1 MRKWICAAAAAAAVV
16 PAGILSASEAAA
28 LAINEQ
34 TPVKVKLL
42 QELKSGHERPGDH
55 VKFAVAADLT
65 DPKHSVIIP
74 KGTPVVGTITR
85 SSGRKMFGQP
95 GRLEFSIDYIKV
107 SNQVHVPLRSAAAAV
122 HGRNNTGAA
131 IGTAVFLT
139 PVALF
144 VKGRDAILKPGQEFT
159 VYVNQTTDIPVT
171 DPRTA
176 TAASNQVRR
185 NPVSLIRLKNGDTLT
200 GTVIEFKTGIYTLET
215 DLGRLNINQDKI
227 ESISERK

>member
-1 MRKWICAAAAAAAVV
+1 MREWIRTAAVAAAIV
-16 PAGILSASEAAA
+16 PPGLLATRGASALPIS
-28 LAINEQ
+28 EQ

-55 VKFAVAADLT
+55 IRFAVAGDLT
-65 DPKHSVIIP
+65 DGKHAVIIP

-85 SSGRKMFGQP
+85 SSGRRMFGQP

-107 SNQVHVPLRSAAAAV
+107 SSQVRVPLRSAAAAV

-159 VYVNQTTDIPVT
+159 VFVNQTTEIPPIQPPGVT
-171 DPRTA
+171 ALSPQAER
-176 TAASNQVRR
+176 S
-185 NPVSLIRLKNGDTLT
+185 PVSLIRLKNGDTLT
-200 GTVIEFKTGIYTLET
+200 GTVIEFKAGIYTLET
-215 DLGRLNINQDKI
+215 DLGRLNVNQNKI